1 MENGFF
7 IKGVFDWG
15 KKVLYLNTRGGFH
28 NGRSKSAG
36 YTSYSTEAKAKKALR
51 HLKLVFD
58 DSVVFEVLPD
68 SELPFIKRQQREWK
82 QLFNTAA
89 KLVVS
94 KQKSGAKFLMDQ
106 LQIPVHKAL
115 LLMDR
120 LHKHEIVGEPYCK
133 KDENFWQK
141 QNHVARRV
149 KIKHIATLEKKLKFI
164 HKHKLL

>member
-15 KKVLYLNTRGGFH
+15 KKVLYWSAHQSFH
-28 NGRSKSAG
+28 NGRSKTAG
-36 YTSYSTEAKAKKALR
+36 YTTYPTPAQARAVVRALV
-51 HLKLVFD
+51 KVFD
-58 DSVVFEVLPD
+58 NSVSFEVLPCI
-68 SELPFIKRQQREWK
+68 ELPFLKIQKRQWRRW
-82 QLFNTAA
+82 FDAA
-89 KLVVS
+89 AWLVVS
-94 KQKSGAKFLMDQ
+94 EQKSGAKFLMDE
-106 LQIPVHKAL
+106 LEVPVDRAL

-141 QNHVARRV
+141 KNHVARRV
-149 KIKHIATLEKKLKFI
+149 KIKDIATLEKKLKFI